1 VTESAHT
8 TQTPALNDV
17 NNGAP
22 ITTAVTVVFATAG
35 QVTGIRFWAPATNTG
50 TYTVGLWQV
59 TADDSPAGSGAGTLL
74 ASGSVAAASVTANAY
89 NTVPITPVSVDTLH
103 AYRAG
108 VHSSSGRIVAT
119 GAAYAGAGISNGN
132 VTAIQSGADPV
143 LIGSLLNGTFNEGP
157 SLAYPSD
164 AFNAT
169 DYFPDVEF
177 TTTPPVDAVL
187 AATAPAAT
195 LVAFGDE
202 VDSGV
207 LAATAP
213 APMVHLTV
221 QPAPA
226 ADVVTR
232 AARTTA
238 IGGAA
243 VARYAKGQQRTVS

>member
-8 TQTPALNDV
+8 TQTPALTDV

-22 ITTAVTVVFATAG
+22 ITTAGTFVFAVAG

-59 TADDSPAGSGAGTLL
+59 TADDSPAGTGTGTLL
-74 ASGSVAAASVTANAY
+74 ASASVAAGSVTANAY

-119 GAAYAGAGISNGN
+119 GAAFAAAGIVKGN

-143 LIGSLLNGTFNEGP
+143 LLGSLLNGTFIEGA
-157 SLAYPSD
+157 SLAYPVD

-187 AATAPAAT
+187 AATAPAVTAT
-195 LVAFGDE
+195 LAGDL
-202 VDSGV
+202 VDPAV

-213 APMVHLTV
+213 APTAHLTAGG
-221 QPAPA
+221 APA
-226 ADVVTR
+226 VDVTVR
-232 AARTTA
+232 AARVSA

-243 VARYAKGQQRTVS
+243 VARYAQDRQRTVS